1 METLKSI
8 IEGVVVT
15 AMLAGAYSIGVS
27 VGQEVTRHR
36 ARDDD
41 ISMEHKHGG
50 DDP

>member
-15 AMLAGAYSIGVS
+15 AMLVGAYSIGVS
-27 VGQEVTRHR
+27 VGQEVKQPR